1 MATSRATRN
10 GWRAARPLPV
20 SPSASAAAPLSRPL
34 AARRPRCPPPGPSI
48 HTRRCPALHLA
59 TRRRLDSR
67 PASGHGQPAPGAND
81 LTCPDPTPHNTC
93 PAPRLLSPL
102 PPACLQ
108 HSIARIAIPIT
119 HLHPAHALHSPSPSP
134 SPSHAARRTPRTA
147 PRRAV
152 RASHACP
159 QHHLQP
165 RLRQCICACCSTIAC
180 DGALS
185 ASLATTS
192 VPFAR
197 AECAAIDDTTR
208 PTSATA
214 TFLNPPRGTF
224 INNNFASGNQPA
236 RQPRAA

>member
-20 SPSASAAAPLSRPL
+20 SPSASAAAAAPPSRPL

-81 LTCPDPTPHNTC
+81 LTCPDPIPHHAC

-134 SPSHAARRTPRTA
+134 SPSHAARRAPHPVAQSVPVTPAHNTT
-147 PRRAV
+147 
-152 RASHACP
+152 C
-159 QHHLQP
+159 
-165 RLRQCICACCSTIAC
+165 
-180 DGALS
+180 
-185 ASLATTS
+185 SLACAS
-192 VPFAR
+192 AFAP
-197 AECAAIDDTTR
+197 AA
-208 PTSATA
+208 PPLPATA
-214 TFLNPPRGTF
+214 LFPPHLRPPPFLSRAPNAPP
-224 INNNFASGNQPA
+224 
-236 RQPRAA
+236 